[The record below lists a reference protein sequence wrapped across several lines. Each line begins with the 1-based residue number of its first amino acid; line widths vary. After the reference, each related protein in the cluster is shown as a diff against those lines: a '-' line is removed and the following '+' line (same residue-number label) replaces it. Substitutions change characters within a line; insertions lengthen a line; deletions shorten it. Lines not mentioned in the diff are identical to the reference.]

1 MCNNHIE
8 IIIPL
13 FTTTDNI
20 SHYFISANKSNNTI
34 YSYEEI
40 VALKELFNRIQ
51 HIITAEIKNKKLT
64 SAS

>member
-40 VALKELFNRIQ
+40 VALKDYLIEFSILLLL
-51 HIITAEIKNKKLT
+51 KLK
-64 SAS
+64 